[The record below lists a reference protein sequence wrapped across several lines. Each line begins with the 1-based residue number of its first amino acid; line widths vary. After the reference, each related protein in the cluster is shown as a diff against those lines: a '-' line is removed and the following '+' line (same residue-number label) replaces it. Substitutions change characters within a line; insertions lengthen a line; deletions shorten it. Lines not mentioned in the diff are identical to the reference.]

1 MRLCLPRCYPIH
13 QATPSCYASRGSR
26 CPGAVSDEPRRYH
39 RMRRCSRAA
48 ISTVLRNPVVT
59 HTRCQSDVPSGA
71 PQARSTPSLLEKA
84 DVTCGFAWHLPC
96 SELTSV
102 NILSRIG
109 FHRVQH
115 LTGRLSALRRSVHM
129 RLLGSGS
136 ARVVLIP
143 VLLVLVGCSLST
155 SSQSVSDSSASIS
168 ASSESSSRFLT
179 SSSRSSTSAERQTRY
194 REEVRSYTA
203 AYVRSGVQFDAF
215 EKELGELARSHG
227 LTHWEEDE
235 TTYVGIGEGLGD
247 AAVGEAQLEM
257 YKTSFSRSDPV
268 KMQAIQRGYDTR
280 Q

>member
-1 MRLCLPRCYPIH
+1 
-13 QATPSCYASRGSR
+13 
-26 CPGAVSDEPRRYH
+26 
-39 RMRRCSRAA
+39 
-48 ISTVLRNPVVT
+48 
-59 HTRCQSDVPSGA
+59 
-71 PQARSTPSLLEKA
+71 
-84 DVTCGFAWHLPC
+84 
-96 SELTSV
+96 
-102 NILSRIG
+102 
-109 FHRVQH
+109 
-115 LTGRLSALRRSVHM
+115 M

-143 VLLVLVGCSLST
+143 VLLVLVGCSLSTSLST

-194 REEVRSYTA
+194 REEVRSHTA

-257 YKTSFSRSDPV
+257 YKTSFSRSDPF